1 MADAVDHPQPAA
13 NGRRVALL
21 LAAFGAVL
29 LLTLAP
35 YLAGLLG
42 AAVLYVVVAPVHRW
56 LARRV
61 PPRVS
66 AATLSILLLVLLL
79 VPGGWLVS
87 TAVGEASGALR
98 AVERS
103 GALQRLSGARVGGL
117 DWGAQLSSGAAQF
130 VSWISGQAVALFGS
144 ATRAALNLCIALL
157 GLYYLL
163 VAGDG
168 FAARLRRLL
177 PVPDAIFERL
187 RERFVAVTEAMLIGT
202 FLTAALQGTL
212 VGGAFAMVG
221 LQAAVFWG
229 MVTACAAVLPVLGS
243 ALVWLPAAA
252 WLAAQGRYGAAAFML
267 AWGAIVVANLDNV
280 VWLIVY
286 RRVSGIHPMVTLV
299 GALAGMRVFGLL
311 GVLFGPLALSYF
323 LELLAIYE
331 ETAAPPPPPAAS
343 APRVAHPPGRR
354 RAAAP
359 AA

>member
-1 MADAVDHPQPAA
+1 MADAVDHPHGTAS
-13 NGRRVALL
+13 GRRVALL

-42 AAVLYVVVAPVHRW
+42 AGVLYVVVAPVHRR
-56 LARRV
+56 LARVV

-66 AATLSILLLVLLL
+66 AAALSILLLVLLL
-79 VPGGWLVS
+79 VPGGWLVT
-87 TAVGEASGALR
+87 TALGEGSGALR
-98 AVERS
+98 ALQRS
-103 GALQRLSGARVGGL
+103 GALQRLSGARADGF
-117 DWGAQLSSGAAQF
+117 DWGAQLSSAGAQL
-130 VSWISGQAVALFGS
+130 VSWVSGQAVTLYGS
-144 ATRAALNLCIALL
+144 ATRATLNLCIALL

-177 PVPDAIFERL
+177 PVSDAMFDRL
-187 RERFVAVTEAMLIGT
+187 HERFVAVTEAMLLGT

-212 VGGAFAMVG
+212 VGGAFAIVG
-221 LQAAVFWG
+221 LPAAVFWG
-229 MVTACAAVLPVLGS
+229 MITACAAVLPVLGS

-252 WLAAQGRYGAAAFML
+252 WLAAQGRCGAAAFML
-267 AWGAIVVANLDNV
+267 AWGAVVVANLDNV

-286 RRVSGIHPMVTLV
+286 KRVSGIHPMVTLV

-331 ETAAPPPPPAAS
+331 ETAVPPPPAP
-343 APRVAHPPGRR
+343 APRATPARGRR
-354 RAAAP
+354 RVP
-359 AA
+359 ATLA

>member
-1 MADAVDHPQPAA
+1 MADAVDHPHAAA

-35 YLAGLLG
+35 YLPGLLG
-42 AAVLYVVVAPVHRW
+42 AAVLHVVVAPVHRR
-56 LARRV
+56 LARGI

-66 AATLSILLLVLLL
+66 AALLSLLLLVLLL

-103 GALQRLSGARVGGL
+103 GALERLSSARVDGF
-117 DWGAQLSSGAAQF
+117 DWGAQLSSGAAQL
-130 VSWISGQAVALFGS
+130 VSWVSGQAVALFGS
-144 ATRAALNLCIALL
+144 ATRAVLNLCIALL

-177 PVPDAIFERL
+177 PVSDAIFERL
-187 RERFVAVTEAMLIGT
+187 RERFVAVTEAMLLGT

-212 VGGAFAMVG
+212 VSAAFARVG
-221 LQAAVFWG
+221 LPAAVFWG

-331 ETAAPPPPPAAS
+331 EIAAPPPPAAS
-343 APRVAHPPGRR
+343 APRVAPPRGRR

>member
-1 MADAVDHPQPAA
+1 MADAVDHSQAAA

-21 LAAFGAVL
+21 LAVFGAAL

-35 YLAGLLG
+35 YLPGLLG
-42 AAVLYVVVAPVHRW
+42 AAVLYVVVAPAHRR
-56 LARRV
+56 LARGV

-66 AATLSILLLVLLL
+66 AAALSVLLLVLLL

-87 TAVGEASGALR
+87 TAVSEAADALR
-98 AVERS
+98 AVQRS
-103 GALQRLSGARVGGL
+103 GALQRLSGARVGGIE
-117 DWGAQLSSGAAQF
+117 WGAQLSSAGAQL
-130 VSWISGQAVALFGS
+130 VSWVSGQAVALFGS

-177 PVPDAIFERL
+177 PVSDAIFERL

-212 VGGAFAMVG
+212 VGAAFALVG
-221 LQAAVFWG
+221 LPAAVFWG

-267 AWGAIVVANLDNV
+267 GTGAVVVSNLDNV

-331 ETAAPPPPPAAS
+331 EAATPAPTPDASPRGAPP
-343 APRVAHPPGRR
+343 RTRR
-354 RAAAP
+354 RAVAAG
-359 AA
+359 A